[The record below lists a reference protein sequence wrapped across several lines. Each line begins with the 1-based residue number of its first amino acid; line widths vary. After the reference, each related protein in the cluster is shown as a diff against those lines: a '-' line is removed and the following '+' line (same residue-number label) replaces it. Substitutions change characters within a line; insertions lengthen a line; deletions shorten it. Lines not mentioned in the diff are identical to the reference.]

1 LYILAIDT
9 TTTRGSLALAR
20 DGVLLE
26 ARAGEEHRTH
36 GERLPGDIETL
47 LGRHG
52 LTTAAIDT
60 FAVARGPG
68 SFTGLRVGIATTQG
82 LALAHD
88 RRVVGL
94 SVLDVLADIAAE
106 RAQTDDAPPDII
118 APWVDAK
125 RGEIFSALY
134 VLRANAGTRL
144 GDRDNRPGER
154 WHANVGP
161 VAIQP
166 ASLLNTWAAHLTD
179 RQIWI
184 LGDGVPGCRP
194 ILEQHLGA
202 RARLLDD
209 LPLTAGVMA
218 VMASTKPWQTQV
230 VPPHAL
236 QPLYVRRPDAE
247 LARERRQKT

>member
-1 LYILAIDT
+1 MYILAIDT
-9 TTTRGSLALAR
+9 TTNRGSLALAC

-26 ARAGEEHRTH
+26 ATTGEEHRTH

-47 LGRHG
+47 LARHG

-60 FAVARGPG
+60 YAVARGPG

-82 LALAHD
+82 LAFAHD

-94 SVLDVLADIAAE
+94 SVLDVLADIAAT
-106 RAQTDDAPPDII
+106 RAHTDDAPPDII

-134 VLRANAGTRL
+134 VLRANADTMPT
-144 GDRDNRPGER
+144 DHDHRPGER

-161 VAIQP
+161 VAVQP
-166 ASLLNTWAAHLTD
+166 APLRDTWADHLSD

-194 ILEQHLGA
+194 LLEQQLGA
-202 RARLLDD
+202 RARLLDN

-218 VMASTKPWQTQV
+218 VMASTEPWQTQAAA
-230 VPPHAL
+230 PHAL